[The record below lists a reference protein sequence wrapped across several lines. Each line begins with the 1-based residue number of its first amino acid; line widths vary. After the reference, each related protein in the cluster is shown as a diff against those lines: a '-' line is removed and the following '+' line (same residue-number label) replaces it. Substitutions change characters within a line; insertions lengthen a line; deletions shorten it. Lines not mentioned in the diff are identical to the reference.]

1 MKCFKTRREF
11 ETKIR
16 RNMNSLNNRQAN
28 KVGTEKKEIDVKE
41 SDGKRKR

>member
-28 KVGTEKKEIDVKE
+28 KEGTEKKEIDVKE